1 MGSRKELFPFPDGLL
16 AFEHALIT
24 IHDAMPTADTICI
37 SLHDE
42 SQLEGIQFRL
52 DIPTHQPVHTPVA
65 PEASPDVYHHSS
77 SFPALEPIF
86 DPERHGDIGPAAG
99 LLAAHAA
106 HPAATLLVLGCDY
119 PLLPPAALQQLIL
132 EYEPPLTCFVNA
144 DGFTEP
150 LIAVWSL
157 EALDALA
164 EEAREGGVG

>member
-1 MGSRKELFPFPDGLL
+1 M
-16 AFEHALIT
+16 
-24 IHDAMPTADTICI
+24 MPCQQLTQICI

-132 EYEPPLTCFVNA
+132 EYEPPLTCFVNV